1 LFTRLSSID
10 SRMSIFETPWI
21 QSEFDKQN
29 NIIQAYFKMFK
40 GLEPKDE
47 SYMRR
52 WSFEQEKEKRERKI
66 KIEYLTSV
74 QLMTSKG

>member
-1 LFTRLSSID
+1 
-10 SRMSIFETPWI
+10 MSIFETPWI

-29 NIIQAYFKMFK
+29 NIIQAYFKMFQ

>member
-1 LFTRLSSID
+1 
-10 SRMSIFETPWI
+10 MSIFEIPWI

-40 GLEPKDE
+40 GLAPKDE